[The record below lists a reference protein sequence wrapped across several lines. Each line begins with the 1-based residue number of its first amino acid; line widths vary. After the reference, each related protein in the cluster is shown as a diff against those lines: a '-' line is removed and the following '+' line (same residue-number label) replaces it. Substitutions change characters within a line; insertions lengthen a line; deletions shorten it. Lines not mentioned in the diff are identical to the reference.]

1 MHINNVMYFTGEE
14 VYPMNT
20 NPMGYLLMINIK
32 EFKDSGGNIIERM
45 TRHGTD
51 EDARRLRE
59 VFSRRGFKIIEKKDL
74 SAKVNEKIH
83 EISLNSRANAIQKL
97 CASVKAHDVML

>member
-1 MHINNVMYFTGEE
+1 MYFAGEY

-32 EFKDSGGNIIERM
+32 EFKDSAGNIIERM
-45 TRHGTD
+45 TRKGTD

-74 SAKVNEKIH
+74 SAKVNEIIQKN
-83 EISLNSRANAIQKL
+83 SLNSRVNVIVFEGSRVFPTL
-97 CASVKAHDVML
+97 Y